1 MYHYSLLQWMLFF
14 YIYCFFGWI
23 IESTYVS
30 VCTGN
35 WVNRG
40 FMRGPVIP
48 IYGTG
53 AVIVL
58 FAVIP
63 FRTSPILVFI
73 VGTVAASIL
82 EFVTGFVMERIYKV
96 RYWDYSDKPFN
107 LCGYICL
114 FNSLCWGVL
123 SILLI
128 YLVHSWVE
136 KGVLFLN
143 DMVLLSIDSGI
154 SSLFIVDLFNSS
166 TTAVELKRMLANSQ
180 KLKDDLMNIHNKM
193 IEFNTAIA
201 NGKEKMDELKQMS
214 LQELYISARDNMS
227 NIASDKDSP
236 ELQNLKNKLDLLK
249 DKYYKRMLA
258 EDKAKFKLLKN
269 NPKAVSY
276 KYKESLREI
285 MDKAKNI
292 KKRNNSKDH
301 MLKSIWS
308 F

>member
-53 AVIVL
+53 AIIIL

-73 VGTVAASIL
+73 IGTIAASVL

-166 TTAVELKRMLANSQ
+166 TTAVELKKMLANSQ
-180 KLKDDLMNIHNKM
+180 KLKDDLMNVHNKM

-201 NGKEKMDELKQMS
+201 NGKEKMDELKKMS
-214 LQELYISARDNMS
+214 LQELYISARDNIT
-227 NIASDKDSP
+227 NIALDEDSP
-236 ELQNLKNKLDLLK
+236 ELQNLKKKLDSLK

-276 KYKESLREI
+276 KYKESFREM
-285 MDKAKNI
+285 MDKAKKY
-292 KKRNNSKDH
+292 KKEK
-301 MLKSIWS
+301 
-308 F
+308 

>member
-201 NGKEKMDELKQMS
+201 NGKEKMDELKQRS

-285 MDKAKNI
+285 MDKAKKY
-292 KKRNNSKDH
+292 KKEK
-301 MLKSIWS
+301 
-308 F
+308 

>member
-53 AVIVL
+53 AIIIL

-73 VGTVAASIL
+73 IGTIAASVL

-166 TTAVELKRMLANSQ
+166 TTAVELKKMLANSQ
-180 KLKDDLMNIHNKM
+180 KLKDDLMNVHNKM

-201 NGKEKMDELKQMS
+201 NGKEKMDELKKMS

-227 NIASDKDSP
+227 NIATDKDSP
-236 ELQNLKNKLDLLK
+236 ELQNLKKKLDSLK

-269 NPKAVSY
+269 NPRAVSY
-276 KYKESLREI
+276 KYKESFREM
-285 MDKAKNI
+285 MDKAKKY

-301 MLKSIWS
+301 ILKKYMV

>member
-214 LQELYISARDNMS
+214 LQELYISARDNVS

-285 MDKAKNI
+285 MDKAKKY
-292 KKRNNSKDH
+292 KKEK
-301 MLKSIWS
+301 
-308 F
+308 

>member
-1 MYHYSLLQWMLFF
+1 MYHYSILQWMLFF

-23 IESTYVS
+23 IESIYVS

-40 FMRGPVIP
+40 FMRGPVIS

-53 AVIVL
+53 AIIIL

-73 VGTVAASIL
+73 IGTIAASVL

-166 TTAVELKRMLANSQ
+166 TTAVELKKMLANSQ
-180 KLKDDLMNIHNKM
+180 KLKDDLMNVHNKM

-201 NGKEKMDELKQMS
+201 NGKEKMDELKKMS
-214 LQELYISARDNMS
+214 LQELYISARDNIT
-227 NIASDKDSP
+227 NIALDEDSP
-236 ELQNLKNKLDLLK
+236 ELQNLKKKLDSLK

-276 KYKESLREI
+276 KYKESFREM
-285 MDKAKNI
+285 MDKAKKY
-292 KKRNNSKDH
+292 KKEK
-301 MLKSIWS
+301 
-308 F
+308 

>member
-1 MYHYSLLQWMLFF
+1 MYQYSLLQWMLFF

-285 MDKAKNI
+285 MDKAKKY
-292 KKRNNSKDH
+292 KKEK
-301 MLKSIWS
+301 
-308 F
+308 

>member
-53 AVIVL
+53 AVSVL

-285 MDKAKNI
+285 MDKAKKY
-292 KKRNNSKDH
+292 KKEK
-301 MLKSIWS
+301 
-308 F
+308 

>member
-53 AVIVL
+53 AIIIL

-73 VGTVAASIL
+73 IGTIAASVL

-166 TTAVELKRMLANSQ
+166 TTAVELKKMLANSQ
-180 KLKDDLMNIHNKM
+180 KLKDDLMNVHNKM

-201 NGKEKMDELKQMS
+201 NGKEKMDELKKMS
-214 LQELYISARDNMS
+214 LQELYISARDKMS
-227 NIASDKDSP
+227 NIATDKDSP
-236 ELQNLKNKLDLLK
+236 ELQNLKKKLDSLK

-269 NPKAVSY
+269 NPRAVSY
-276 KYKESLREI
+276 KYKESFREM
-285 MDKAKNI
+285 MDKAKKY
-292 KKRNNSKDH
+292 KKEK
-301 MLKSIWS
+301 
-308 F
+308 

>member
-53 AVIVL
+53 AIIIL

-73 VGTVAASIL
+73 IGTIAASVL

-166 TTAVELKRMLANSQ
+166 TTAVELKKMLANSQ
-180 KLKDDLMNIHNKM
+180 KLKDDLMNVHNKM

-201 NGKEKMDELKQMS
+201 NGKEKMDELKKMS

-227 NIASDKDSP
+227 NIATDKYSP
-236 ELQNLKNKLDLLK
+236 ELQNLKKKLDSLK

-269 NPKAVSY
+269 NPRAVSY
-276 KYKESLREI
+276 KYKESFREM
-285 MDKAKNI
+285 MDKAKKY
-292 KKRNNSKDH
+292 KKEK
-301 MLKSIWS
+301 
-308 F
+308 

>member
-128 YLVHSWVE
+128 YLVHSWIE

-269 NPKAVSY
+269 NPKDVSY

-285 MDKAKNI
+285 MDKAKKY
-292 KKRNNSKDH
+292 KKEK
-301 MLKSIWS
+301 
-308 F
+308 

>member
-128 YLVHSWVE
+128 YLVHSWIE

-276 KYKESLREI
+276 KYRESLREI
-285 MDKAKNI
+285 MDKAKKY
-292 KKRNNSKDH
+292 KKEK
-301 MLKSIWS
+301 
-308 F
+308 

>member
-53 AVIVL
+53 AIIIL

-73 VGTVAASIL
+73 IGTIAASVL

-166 TTAVELKRMLANSQ
+166 TTAVELKKMLANSQ
-180 KLKDDLMNIHNKM
+180 KLKDDLMNVHNKM

-201 NGKEKMDELKQMS
+201 NGKEKMDELKKMS
-214 LQELYISARDNMS
+214 LQELYISARDNIT
-227 NIASDKDSP
+227 NIALDEDSP
-236 ELQNLKNKLDLLK
+236 ELQNLKKKLDSLK

-269 NPKAVSY
+269 NPRAVSY
-276 KYKESLREI
+276 KYKESFREM
-285 MDKAKNI
+285 MDKAKKY
-292 KKRNNSKDH
+292 KKDK
-301 MLKSIWS
+301 
-308 F
+308 

>member
-1 MYHYSLLQWMLFF
+1 MYHYSILQWMLFF

-40 FMRGPVIP
+40 FMRGSVIP

-53 AVIVL
+53 AIIIL

-73 VGTVAASIL
+73 IGTIAASVL

-166 TTAVELKRMLANSQ
+166 TTAVELKKMLANSQ
-180 KLKDDLMNIHNKM
+180 KLKDDLMNVHNKM

-201 NGKEKMDELKQMS
+201 NGKEKMDELKKMS
-214 LQELYISARDNMS
+214 LQELYISARDNIT
-227 NIASDKDSP
+227 NIALDEDSP
-236 ELQNLKNKLDLLK
+236 ELQNLKKKLDSLK

-269 NPKAVSY
+269 NPRAVSY
-276 KYKESLREI
+276 KYKESFREM
-285 MDKAKNI
+285 MDKAKKY
-292 KKRNNSKDH
+292 KKEK
-301 MLKSIWS
+301 
-308 F
+308 

>member
-1 MYHYSLLQWMLFF
+1 MYHYSILQWMLFF

-23 IESTYVS
+23 IESIYVS

-53 AVIVL
+53 AIIIL

-73 VGTVAASIL
+73 IGTIAASVL

-128 YLVHSWVE
+128 YLVHSWFE

-166 TTAVELKRMLANSQ
+166 TTAVELKKMLANSQ
-180 KLKDDLMNIHNKM
+180 KLKDDLMNVHNKM

-201 NGKEKMDELKQMS
+201 NGKEKMDELKKMS
-214 LQELYISARDNMS
+214 LQELYISARDNIT
-227 NIASDKDSP
+227 NIALDEDSP
-236 ELQNLKNKLDLLK
+236 ELQNLKKKLDSLK

-276 KYKESLREI
+276 KYKESFREM
-285 MDKAKNI
+285 MDKAKKY
-292 KKRNNSKDH
+292 KKEK
-301 MLKSIWS
+301 
-308 F
+308 

>member
-1 MYHYSLLQWMLFF
+1 MYHCSILQWMLFF

-23 IESTYVS
+23 IESIYVS

-53 AVIVL
+53 AIIIL

-73 VGTVAASIL
+73 IGTIAASVL

-166 TTAVELKRMLANSQ
+166 TTAVELKKMLANSQ
-180 KLKDDLMNIHNKM
+180 KLKDDLMNVHNKM

-201 NGKEKMDELKQMS
+201 NGKEKMDELKKMS
-214 LQELYISARDNMS
+214 LQELYISARDNIT
-227 NIASDKDSP
+227 NIALDEDSP
-236 ELQNLKNKLDLLK
+236 ELQNLKKKLDSLK

-276 KYKESLREI
+276 KYKESFREM
-285 MDKAKNI
+285 MDKAKKY
-292 KKRNNSKDH
+292 KKEK
-301 MLKSIWS
+301 
-308 F
+308 

>member
-1 MYHYSLLQWMLFF
+1 MLFF

-73 VGTVAASIL
+73 VGTIAASIL

-227 NIASDKDSP
+227 NIATDKDSP
-236 ELQNLKNKLDLLK
+236 ELQNLKNRLDLLK

-285 MDKAKNI
+285 MDKAKKY
-292 KKRNNSKDH
+292 KKEK
-301 MLKSIWS
+301 
-308 F
+308 

>member
-1 MYHYSLLQWMLFF
+1 MYHYSILQWMLFF

-23 IESTYVS
+23 IESIYVS

-53 AVIVL
+53 AIIIL

-73 VGTVAASIL
+73 IGTIAASVL

-123 SILLI
+123 NILLI

-166 TTAVELKRMLANSQ
+166 TTAVELKKMLANSQ
-180 KLKDDLMNIHNKM
+180 KLKDDLMNVHNKM

-201 NGKEKMDELKQMS
+201 NGKEKMDELKKMS
-214 LQELYISARDNMS
+214 LQELYISARDNIT
-227 NIASDKDSP
+227 NIALDEDSP
-236 ELQNLKNKLDLLK
+236 ELQNLKKKLDSLK

-276 KYKESLREI
+276 KYKESFREM
-285 MDKAKNI
+285 MDKAKKY
-292 KKRNNSKDH
+292 KKEK
-301 MLKSIWS
+301 
-308 F
+308 

>member
-1 MYHYSLLQWMLFF
+1 MYHYSILQWMLFF

-53 AVIVL
+53 AIIIL

-73 VGTVAASIL
+73 LGTIAASVL

-154 SSLFIVDLFNSS
+154 SSLFIVDFFNSS
-166 TTAVELKRMLANSQ
+166 TTAVELKKMLANSQ
-180 KLKDDLMNIHNKM
+180 KLKDDLMNVHNKM

-201 NGKEKMDELKQMS
+201 NGKEKMDELKKMS
-214 LQELYISARDNMS
+214 LQELYISARDNIT
-227 NIASDKDSP
+227 NIALDKDSP
-236 ELQNLKNKLDLLK
+236 ELQNLKKKLDSLK

-276 KYKESLREI
+276 KYKESFREM
-285 MDKAKNI
+285 MDKAKKY
-292 KKRNNSKDH
+292 KKEK
-301 MLKSIWS
+301 
-308 F
+308 

>member
-35 WVNRG
+35 WINRG

-73 VGTVAASIL
+73 VGTVVASIL

-227 NIASDKDSP
+227 NIAADKDSP

-276 KYKESLREI
+276 KYRESLREI
-285 MDKAKNI
+285 MDKAKKY
-292 KKRNNSKDH
+292 KKEK
-301 MLKSIWS
+301 
-308 F
+308 

>member
-1 MYHYSLLQWMLFF
+1 MYHYSILQWMLFF

-23 IESTYVS
+23 IESIYVS

-53 AVIVL
+53 AIIIL

-73 VGTVAASIL
+73 IGTIAASVL

-166 TTAVELKRMLANSQ
+166 TTAVELKKMLANSQ
-180 KLKDDLMNIHNKM
+180 KLKDDLMNVHNKM

-201 NGKEKMDELKQMS
+201 NGKEKMDELKKMS
-214 LQELYISARDNMS
+214 LQELYISASDNIT
-227 NIASDKDSP
+227 NIALDEDSP
-236 ELQNLKNKLDLLK
+236 ELQNLKKKLDSLK

-276 KYKESLREI
+276 KYKESFREM
-285 MDKAKNI
+285 MDKAKKY
-292 KKRNNSKDH
+292 KKEK
-301 MLKSIWS
+301 
-308 F
+308 

>member
-23 IESTYVS
+23 IESTYDS

-128 YLVHSWVE
+128 YLVHSWIE

-285 MDKAKNI
+285 MDKAKKY
-292 KKRNNSKDH
+292 KKEK
-301 MLKSIWS
+301 
-308 F
+308 

>member
-40 FMRGPVIP
+40 FMRGPVIT

-128 YLVHSWVE
+128 YLVHSWIE

-285 MDKAKNI
+285 MDKAKKY
-292 KKRNNSKDH
+292 KKEK
-301 MLKSIWS
+301 
-308 F
+308 

>member
-82 EFVTGFVMERIYKV
+82 EFVTGFVMERIYNV

-285 MDKAKNI
+285 MDKAKKY
-292 KKRNNSKDH
+292 KKEK
-301 MLKSIWS
+301 
-308 F
+308 

>member
-1 MYHYSLLQWMLFF
+1 
-14 YIYCFFGWI
+14 
-23 IESTYVS
+23 
-30 VCTGN
+30 
-35 WVNRG
+35 
-40 FMRGPVIP
+40 MRGPVIP

-53 AVIVL
+53 AIIIL

-63 FRTSPILVFI
+63 FRTSLILVFI
-73 VGTVAASIL
+73 LGTVAASIL

-276 KYKESLREI
+276 KYRESLREI
-285 MDKAKNI
+285 MDKAKKY
-292 KKRNNSKDH
+292 KKEK
-301 MLKSIWS
+301 
-308 F
+308 

>member
-35 WVNRG
+35 RVNRG

-276 KYKESLREI
+276 KYRESLREI
-285 MDKAKNI
+285 MDKAKKY
-292 KKRNNSKDH
+292 KKEK
-301 MLKSIWS
+301 
-308 F
+308 

>member
-128 YLVHSWVE
+128 YLVHSWIE

-166 TTAVELKRMLANSQ
+166 TTAVELKRILANSQ

-285 MDKAKNI
+285 MDKAKKY
-292 KKRNNSKDH
+292 KKEK
-301 MLKSIWS
+301 
-308 F
+308 

>member
-269 NPKAVSY
+269 NPKAASY

-285 MDKAKNI
+285 MDKAKKY
-292 KKRNNSKDH
+292 KKEK
-301 MLKSIWS
+301 
-308 F
+308 

>member
-128 YLVHSWVE
+128 YLVHSWIE

-285 MDKAKNI
+285 MDKAKKY
-292 KKRNNSKDH
+292 KKER
-301 MLKSIWS
+301 
-308 F
+308 

>member
-128 YLVHSWVE
+128 YLLHSWVE

-285 MDKAKNI
+285 MDKAKKY
-292 KKRNNSKDH
+292 KKEK
-301 MLKSIWS
+301 
-308 F
+308 

>member
-1 MYHYSLLQWMLFF
+1 MLFF

-23 IESTYVS
+23 IESIYVS

-35 WVNRG
+35 WINRG

-63 FRTSPILVFI
+63 FRTIPVLVFI
-73 VGTVAASIL
+73 VGMISASVL
-82 EFVTGFVMERIYKV
+82 EFITGFVMEKIYKV

-136 KGVLFLN
+136 KGVLLLN
-143 DMVLLSIDSGI
+143 DMVLLSINSGI

-166 TTAVELKRMLANSQ
+166 TTAVELKKMLANSQ

-193 IEFNTAIA
+193 IEVNAAIA
-201 NGKEKMDELKQMS
+201 NGKEKMDELKKLS
-214 LQELYISARDNMS
+214 LQELYISARDNIT
-227 NIASDKDSP
+227 NISVNDNSP

-249 DKYYKRMLA
+249 DRYYKRMLA

-285 MDKAKNI
+285 MDKAKKY
-292 KKRNNSKDH
+292 KK
-301 MLKSIWS
+301 
-308 F
+308 

>member
-53 AVIVL
+53 AVIIL

-73 VGTVAASIL
+73 LGTISASVL

-123 SILLI
+123 IILLI

-166 TTAVELKRMLANSQ
+166 ATAVELKRMLANSQ
-180 KLKDDLMNIHNKM
+180 KLKDDLMNVHNKM

-214 LQELYISARDNMS
+214 LQELYISARDNIT
-227 NIASDKDSP
+227 NIARDENSP
-236 ELQNLKNKLDLLK
+236 ELQNLKDKFDLLK

-285 MDKAKNI
+285 MDKAKKY
-292 KKRNNSKDH
+292 KKEK
-301 MLKSIWS
+301 
-308 F
+308 

>member
-23 IESTYVS
+23 IESIYVS

-193 IEFNTAIA
+193 IEFTTAIA

-285 MDKAKNI
+285 MDKAKKY
-292 KKRNNSKDH
+292 KKEK
-301 MLKSIWS
+301 
-308 F
+308 

>member
-128 YLVHSWVE
+128 YLVHSWIE

-285 MDKAKNI
+285 MDKAKKY
-292 KKRNNSKDH
+292 KKEKYNKGSG
-301 MLKSIWS
+301 
-308 F
+308 FVP

>member
-1 MYHYSLLQWMLFF
+1 MYHYSILQWMLFF

-23 IESTYVS
+23 IESIYVS

-53 AVIVL
+53 AIIIL

-73 VGTVAASIL
+73 IGTIAASVL

-166 TTAVELKRMLANSQ
+166 TTAVELKEMLANSQ
-180 KLKDDLMNIHNKM
+180 KLKDDLMNVHNKM

-201 NGKEKMDELKQMS
+201 NGKEKMDELKKMS
-214 LQELYISARDNMS
+214 LQELYISARDNIT
-227 NIASDKDSP
+227 NIALDEDSP
-236 ELQNLKNKLDLLK
+236 ELQNLKKKLDSLK

-276 KYKESLREI
+276 KYKESFREM
-285 MDKAKNI
+285 MDKAKKY
-292 KKRNNSKDH
+292 KKEK
-301 MLKSIWS
+301 
-308 F
+308 

>member
-114 FNSLCWGVL
+114 FNSLSWGVL

-128 YLVHSWVE
+128 YLVHSWIE

-285 MDKAKNI
+285 MDKAKKY
-292 KKRNNSKDH
+292 KKEK
-301 MLKSIWS
+301 
-308 F
+308 

>member
-53 AVIVL
+53 AIIIL

-73 VGTVAASIL
+73 LGTIAASVL

-166 TTAVELKRMLANSQ
+166 TTAVELKKMLANSQ
-180 KLKDDLMNIHNKM
+180 KLKDDLMNVHNKM

-201 NGKEKMDELKQMS
+201 NGKEKMDELKKMS
-214 LQELYISARDNMS
+214 LQELYISARDNIT
-227 NIASDKDSP
+227 NIALDEDSP
-236 ELQNLKNKLDLLK
+236 ELQNLKKKLDSLK

-269 NPKAVSY
+269 NPRAVSY
-276 KYKESLREI
+276 KYKESFREM
-285 MDKAKNI
+285 MDKAKKY
-292 KKRNNSKDH
+292 KKDK
-301 MLKSIWS
+301 
-308 F
+308 

>member
-276 KYKESLREI
+276 KYK
-285 MDKAKNI
+285 
-292 KKRNNSKDH
+292 
-301 MLKSIWS
+301 
-308 F
+308 

>member
-136 KGVLFLN
+136 KGVLFLI

-285 MDKAKNI
+285 MDKAKKY
-292 KKRNNSKDH
+292 KKEK
-301 MLKSIWS
+301 
-308 F
+308 

>member
-214 LQELYISARDNMS
+214 LQELYISARYNMS

-285 MDKAKNI
+285 MDKAKKY
-292 KKRNNSKDH
+292 KKEK
-301 MLKSIWS
+301 
-308 F
+308 

>member
-128 YLVHSWVE
+128 YLVHSWIE

-214 LQELYISARDNMS
+214 LQELYISAMDNMS

-285 MDKAKNI
+285 MDKAKKY
-292 KKRNNSKDH
+292 KKEK
-301 MLKSIWS
+301 
-308 F
+308 